1 MSELYLWR
9 YIESGN
15 ERIAYWVAKTLIA
28 MALGWWARRKGFK
41 FSAFFLVS
49 FFLDPLVCAAAL
61 AVVPKVCKSVDY
73 SVARAPS
80 DN

>member
-15 ERIAYWVAKTLIA
+15 ERIAYWVAKALIA

-49 FFLDPLVCAAAL
+49 LVCAAAL